1 MTTPTTTP
9 TKRAWMING
18 TFLIGLA
25 ALVAG
30 IYLLHGLGWAL
41 MTGGGLLVSVSL
53 LAVLLT
59 LRRPPNVNRPI

>member
-1 MTTPTTTP
+1 
-9 TKRAWMING
+9 MING

-41 MTGGGLLVSVSL
+41 MAGGGLLVSVSL